1 MQQKASD
8 DIQINSLYRL
18 QKLIND
24 MQSFRLL
31 AHQGGIQI
39 RCKEHSSIDPTHPA
53 ILLRQM
59 QRQIQ

>member
-53 ILLRQM
+53 ILG
-59 QRQIQ
+59 